1 MNSKE
6 RIELFLKYQN
16 EKMSFEDI
24 SKKLEIK
31 PDTLRRTLNKNGYKS
46 NKGIYEKKVD
56 DSQLSFSVLN
66 TTNNSDK
73 SKVKGSN
80 KKTKDIS
87 KNKNESSKKESAKK
101 KKTTTPKKDRKINI
115 LC

>member
-31 PDTLRRTLNKNGYKS
+31 PDTLRRTLNKNVYKS
-46 NKGIYEKKVD
+46 NKGI
-56 DSQLSFSVLN
+56 
-66 TTNNSDK
+66 
-73 SKVKGSN
+73 
-80 KKTKDIS
+80 
-87 KNKNESSKKESAKK
+87 
-101 KKTTTPKKDRKINI
+101 
-115 LC
+115 

>member
-80 KKTKDIS
+80 KK
-87 KNKNESSKKESAKK
+87 NKRYK
-101 KKTTTPKKDRKINI
+101 
-115 LC
+115 